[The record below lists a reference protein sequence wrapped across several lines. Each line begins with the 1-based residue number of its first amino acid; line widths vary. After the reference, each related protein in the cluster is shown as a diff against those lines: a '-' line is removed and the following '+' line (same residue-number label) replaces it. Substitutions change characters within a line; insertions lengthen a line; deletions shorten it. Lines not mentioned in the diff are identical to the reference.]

1 MRSLMFTFTA
11 GWLVCGLTANCR
23 CEEYSVL
30 MRLTAEL
37 RWWRRLGVSA
47 GTLCNVLSN
56 LALSYAVLLQL
67 ECLQLLQSVIDLG
80 WCRPIVACCP
90 RYMCGRVSRKLSLW
104 YFWKCTYLERLWR
117 IRGAGWRPPAPLG
130 HIWDAMLVWRKGNI
144 DKIVSVLCTSLP
156 NFTSSSYRLVDCVG
170 LWSCL
175 VWLSVFR
182 APLLSS

>member
-117 IRGAGWRPPAPLG
+117 IKPRSHYDALHPACRMQCIVVWTAPLNNMAG
-130 HIWDAMLVWRKGNI
+130 VIADAYA
-144 DKIVSVLCTSLP
+144 VLIRSTSRMH
-156 NFTSSSYRLVDCVG
+156 T
-170 LWSCL
+170 
-175 VWLSVFR
+175 
-182 APLLSS
+182 A